1 MVIGMV
7 QALACEKNFL
17 GTIIQGGGGG
27 GVGGRAIF
35 LPWSNL
41 LGDNFLGDTIPG
53 GNFPAGNIPCL
64 EYKQDHFSNKG
75 GNNY

>member
-17 GTIIQGGGGG
+17 GAIIQGG

-41 LGDNFLGDTIPG
+41 LGDNILGDTISG
-53 GNFPAGNIPCL
+53 GSFPAGNIPCS